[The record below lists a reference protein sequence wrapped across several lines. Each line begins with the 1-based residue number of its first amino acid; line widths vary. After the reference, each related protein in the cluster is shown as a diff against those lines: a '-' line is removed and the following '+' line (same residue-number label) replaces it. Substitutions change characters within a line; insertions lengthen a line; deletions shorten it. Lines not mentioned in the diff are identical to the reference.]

1 MRLSQAAELEQ
12 AIRAVRGAVIVG
24 GDLNAPQPSL
34 VVRRLL
40 DAGLRDAFA
49 TAGFGYGYSYGQALR
64 TGFPFLRLDHVL
76 VGAGIGVA
84 ASYVGAA
91 SASEHLPVIADL
103 LLSPAA
109 GS

>member
-1 MRLSQAAELEQ
+1 MRRTVARRPSAARC
-12 AIRAVRGAVIVG
+12 RA
-24 GDLNAPQPSL
+24 
-34 VVRRLL
+34 
-40 DAGLRDAFA
+40 AGRFA